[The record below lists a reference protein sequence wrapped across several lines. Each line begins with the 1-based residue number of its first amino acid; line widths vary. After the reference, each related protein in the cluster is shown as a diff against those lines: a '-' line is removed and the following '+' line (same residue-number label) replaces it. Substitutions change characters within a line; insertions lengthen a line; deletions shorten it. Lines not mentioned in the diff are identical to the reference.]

1 MALQQGNACALCG
14 QGKPEHVDH
23 DHVSGRVRGILCFG
37 CNRALGYVAD
47 EDTHRGDILLFTGL
61 DGVDQARAT
70 SSSINSHREF
80 FPERYRLTS
89 IPGHLRPAASTN
101 EQVVA
106 ELPKM

>member
-47 EDTHRGDILLFTGL
+47 DPIRLHRLADYLE
-61 DGVDQARAT
+61 QA
-70 SSSINSHREF
+70 
-80 FPERYRLTS
+80 
-89 IPGHLRPAASTN
+89 
-101 EQVVA
+101 
-106 ELPKM
+106 